1 MATAVAA
8 PPMPTHR
15 PSLRDP
21 SAPTGPLTCC
31 LHGPASP
38 YTRNTLGYYSSYA
51 PRCCGPAGGCLIGAR
66 EAAENRLGE
75 RIMEDVALLRADPSD
90 TATRTRLQQNYDRL
104 RRMTAVLATPLSEA
118 RRVLS
123 ALQPTATG

>member
-1 MATAVAA
+1 MATAVAPA
-8 PPMPTHR
+8 PMPTHR

-21 SAPTGPLTCC
+21 SAPTGPIACY

-51 PRCCGPAGGCLIGAR
+51 PRCCGIAGGCLIGAR

-75 RIMEDVALLRADPSD
+75 RVMEDVALLRADPSD
-90 TATRTRLQQNYDRL
+90 NAARDRLQQNYDRL
-104 RRMTAVLATPLSEA
+104 RRMTTVLATPLSEA

-123 ALQPTATG
+123 ALPSTAAG